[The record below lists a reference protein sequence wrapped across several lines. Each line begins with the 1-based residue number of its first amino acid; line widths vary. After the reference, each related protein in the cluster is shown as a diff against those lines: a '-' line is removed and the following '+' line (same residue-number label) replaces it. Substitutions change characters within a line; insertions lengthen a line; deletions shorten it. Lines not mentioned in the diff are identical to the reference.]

1 MTLRDVR
8 FPFNKKIHIF
18 LENNPCEKGE
28 GYHDRK
34 DNHERD
40 AGNYGARVAFER
52 KLDNGRTFIHA
63 EPPLFFRVLQVRY
76 SGMNRGKDYARQRH
90 DSFRTR

>member
-52 KLDNGRTFIHA
+52 KLDNGRTFIHG
-63 EPPLFFRVLQVRY
+63 EFSPFRVIYR
-76 SGMNRGKDYARQRH
+76 
-90 DSFRTR
+90 